1 MIRFFII
8 ILIVFF
14 LMIQF
19 DIWFKDD
26 GFYRVKELEQ
36 MIDSQVEENERLKLR
51 NKQLEREIEE
61 LKSGTESIEE
71 KARTDLG
78 MIKEGEEFYF
88 CLLYTSDAADE

>member
-14 LMIQF
+14 LIIQF

-36 MIDSQVEENERLKLR
+36 MIGNQVEENKRLKLR
-51 NKQLEREIEE
+51 NEQLQREIEE

-78 MIKEGEEFYF
+78 MIKEGEEFY
-88 CLLYTSDAADE
+88 LIVE

>member
-19 DIWFKDD
+19 DIWIKDD

-36 MIDSQVEENERLKLR
+36 MIGSQVEENERLKLR
-51 NKQLEREIEE
+51 NEQLEREIEE

-78 MIKEGEEFYF
+78 MIKEGEEFY
-88 CLLYTSDAADE
+88 LIVE

>member
-8 ILIVFF
+8 ILIIFF

-36 MIDSQVEENERLKLR
+36 MIGNQVEENKRLKLR
-51 NKQLEREIEE
+51 KEQLQREIEE

-78 MIKEGEEFYF
+78 MIKEGEEFY
-88 CLLYTSDAADE
+88 LIVE

>member
-36 MIDSQVEENERLKLR
+36 MIGSQGEENERLKLR
-51 NKQLEREIEE
+51 NEQLEREIEE

-78 MIKEGEEFYF
+78 MIKEGEEFY
-88 CLLYTSDAADE
+88 LIVE

>member
-36 MIDSQVEENERLKLR
+36 MIGSQVEENERLKLR
-51 NKQLEREIEE
+51 NEQLEREIEE

-78 MIKEGEEFYF
+78 MIKEGEEFY
-88 CLLYTSDAADE
+88 

>member
-1 MIRFFII
+1 MTRFFIL

-19 DIWFKDD
+19 DIWVKDD
-26 GFYRVKELEQ
+26 GLIRVRELQ
-36 MIDSQVEENERLKLR
+36 MMIDSQSEENQRLKLR

-78 MIKEGEEFYF
+78 MIKEGEEFY
-88 CLLYTSDAADE
+88 LIVE

>member
-1 MIRFFII
+1 MTRFFIA

-19 DIWFKDD
+19 DIWIKDD
-26 GFYRVKELEQ
+26 GLYRLRELEQ
-36 MIDSQVEENERLKLR
+36 MIESQNDENQRLKLK
-51 NKQLEREIEE
+51 NQQLEQEIEE

-78 MIKEGEEFYF
+78 MIKEGEEFY
-88 CLLYTSDAADE
+88 LIVE

>member
-1 MIRFFII
+1 MTRFII
-8 ILIVFF
+8 VILVAFF

-19 DIWFKDD
+19 DIWVKDD
-26 GFYRVKELEQ
+26 GLIRVKELQ
-36 MIDSQVEENERLKLR
+36 LMIDSQSEENQRLKLR

-78 MIKEGEEFYF
+78 MIKEGEEFY
-88 CLLYTSDAADE
+88 LIVE

>member
-51 NKQLEREIEE
+51 NEQLEREIEE

-78 MIKEGEEFYF
+78 MIKEGEEFY
-88 CLLYTSDAADE
+88 LIVE

>member
-36 MIDSQVEENERLKLR
+36 MIGNQVEENKRLKLR
-51 NKQLEREIEE
+51 NEQLQREIEE

-71 KARTDLG
+71 KARTDFG
-78 MIKEGEEFYF
+78 MIKEGEEFY
-88 CLLYTSDAADE
+88 LIVE

>member
-1 MIRFFII
+1 MTRFFIA

-19 DIWFKDD
+19 DIWIKDD
-26 GFYRVKELEQ
+26 GLYRLRELEQ
-36 MIDSQVEENERLKLR
+36 MIESQNNENQRLKLK
-51 NKQLEREIEE
+51 NQQLEQEIEE

-78 MIKEGEEFYF
+78 MIKEGEEFY
-88 CLLYTSDAADE
+88 LIVE

>member
-1 MIRFFII
+1 MIRLFII

-36 MIDSQVEENERLKLR
+36 MIGNQVEENKRLKLR
-51 NKQLEREIEE
+51 NEQLEREIEE

-78 MIKEGEEFYF
+78 MIKEGEEFY
-88 CLLYTSDAADE
+88 LIVE

>member
-19 DIWFKDD
+19 DIWLKDD
-26 GFYRVKELEQ
+26 GFYRMKELEQ

-51 NKQLEREIEE
+51 NKQLEREIDE

-78 MIKEGEEFYF
+78 MIKEGEEFY
-88 CLLYTSDAADE
+88 LIVE

>member
-19 DIWFKDD
+19 DIWLKDD

-36 MIDSQVEENERLKLR
+36 MIGSQVEENERLKLR

-78 MIKEGEEFYF
+78 MIKEGEEFY
-88 CLLYTSDAADE
+88 LIVE

>member
-1 MIRFFII
+1 MIRFFIV

-19 DIWFKDD
+19 DIWFKED

-36 MIDSQVEENERLKLR
+36 MIGNQVEENKRLKLR
-51 NKQLEREIEE
+51 NEQLEREIEE

-78 MIKEGEEFYF
+78 MIKEGEEFY
-88 CLLYTSDAADE
+88 LIVE

>member
-36 MIDSQVEENERLKLR
+36 MIGNQVEENKRLKLR
-51 NKQLEREIEE
+51 NEQLEREIEE
-61 LKSGTESIEE
+61 LKSGPESIEE

-78 MIKEGEEFYF
+78 MIKEGEEFY
-88 CLLYTSDAADE
+88 LIVE

>member
-1 MIRFFII
+1 MIRFIII

-14 LMIQF
+14 LLIQF

-26 GFYRVKELEQ
+26 GLYRVKELEE
-36 MIDSQVEENERLKLR
+36 MIGSQVEENERLKLR
-51 NKQLEREIEE
+51 NEQLEREIEE

-78 MIKEGEEFYF
+78 MIKEGEEFY
-88 CLLYTSDAADE
+88 LIVE

>member
-36 MIDSQVEENERLKLR
+36 MIGSQVEENERLKLR
-51 NKQLEREIEE
+51 NEQLEREIEE

-78 MIKEGEEFYF
+78 MIKEGEEFY
-88 CLLYTSDAADE
+88 LIVE

>member
-1 MIRFFII
+1 MTRFFIV
-8 ILIVFF
+8 ILVVFF

-19 DIWFKDD
+19 DIWVKDD
-26 GFYRVKELEQ
+26 GLIRVKELQ
-36 MIDSQVEENERLKLR
+36 LMIDSQSEENQRLKLR

-78 MIKEGEEFYF
+78 MIKEGEEFY
-88 CLLYTSDAADE
+88 LIVE

>member
-36 MIDSQVEENERLKLR
+36 MIGNQVEENKRLKLR
-51 NKQLEREIEE
+51 NEQLQREIKE

-78 MIKEGEEFYF
+78 MIKEGEEFY
-88 CLLYTSDAADE
+88 LIVE

>member
-1 MIRFFII
+1 MIRFFTI

-36 MIDSQVEENERLKLR
+36 MIGNQVEENKRLKLR
-51 NKQLEREIEE
+51 NEQLEREIED

-78 MIKEGEEFYF
+78 MIKKGEEFY
-88 CLLYTSDAADE
+88 LIVE

>member
-36 MIDSQVEENERLKLR
+36 MIGNQVEENVRLKLR
-51 NKQLEREIEE
+51 NEQLEREIEE

-78 MIKEGEEFYF
+78 MIKEGEEFY
-88 CLLYTSDAADE
+88 LIVE

>member
-19 DIWFKDD
+19 DIWLKDH
-26 GFYRVKELEQ
+26 GFYRLKELEQ

-78 MIKEGEEFYF
+78 MIKEGEEFY
-88 CLLYTSDAADE
+88 LIVE